1 MKLVKIWCLAVLFIS
16 VATVQVSAQVP
27 EDIIT
32 ESSDPDDIFLDDEDS
47 APIDDV
53 IEKRLLQERLILAYD
68 YPREHDIFW
77 ERRVWRVIDVRE
89 KMNQTFVYPEA
100 PFFKV
105 ITEAIASGKLRAFDD
120 EQFKVRLSPSELDAV
135 FVKNDTITV
144 PLLDDPDNYELKII
158 SDTVARYTNITQFRV
173 KEVWYFDSEASE
185 LRVRILGIA
194 PLYTETIY
202 DEFGNGTEIPPRAL
216 FWLYYPDC
224 REAFSRSLAFNPL
237 NDASPLSWDD
247 VFQMRRFSSFI
258 IKSSN
263 VQDFRLVDYPS
274 LKESGVNLLLESE
287 KIKQEIFN
295 FEHDLWS
302 Y

>member
-1 MKLVKIWCLAVLFIS
+1 MKKLSLLVLLMLVFGF
-16 VATVQVSAQVP
+16 QVRVMAQVP

-32 ESSDPDDIFLDDEDS
+32 ESSDPDDMFLDEDS

-53 IEKRLLQERLILAYD
+53 IEKRLMQERLILPYD
-68 YPREHDIFW
+68 QPREVDIFW
-77 ERRVWRVIDVRE
+77 EKRLWRVIDVRE
-89 KMNQTFVYPEA
+89 KMNQSFVYPEGS
-100 PFFKV
+100 FFDV
-105 ITEAIASGKLRAFDD
+105 IKEAIVAGKLRAFDD
-120 EQFKVRLSPSELDAV
+120 EKFKVRLSPAELESR
-135 FVKNDTITV
+135 FVKNDTVMV
-144 PLLDDPDNYELKII
+144 PLLDDPDNFELKVT
-158 SDTVARYTNITQFRV
+158 SDTIARYTSIKQYRV

-194 PLYTETIY
+194 PLFTETIY
-202 DEFGNGTEIPPRAL
+202 DDFGNATELQPRAL

-224 REAFSRSLAFNPL
+224 RETFARAWAFNPM

-247 VFQMRRFSSFI
+247 IFQMRFFSSFI
-258 IKSSN
+258 IKASN
-263 VQDFRLVDYPS
+263 VQDFRLVDFPS
-274 LKESGVNLLLESE
+274 LKDNGVDLLLESE